1 MIEIAPGTRVYGMQL
16 PVQAQSEMFVADWE
30 RTAGPTELAAI
41 ARAADD
47 HGFHY
52 VGVCDHVALP
62 EDYAARMGTHWSD
75 CIGTMSWLA
84 ALTER
89 VNLVSHAY
97 VLPYRHPLMAAK
109 QFATLDH
116 LSDGRAIVGIGGGHV
131 EPEFEKLGVDFH
143 RRGKLVD
150 ERLPV
155 LAAAL
160 EQEYVDGFGA
170 KPRPVQQPRPPIWI
184 AGSSSA
190 AIRRA
195 ARYEG
200 WLPQGPADADM
211 VAALQRERENNGTA
225 DRPFA
230 IGHVVLGFVYVGTPD
245 WDTGEGTV
253 SGSPEQVAEQIL
265 AGTPDGVNQL
275 QVRFR
280 ARSCTELC
288 DQIAAFGTSVAPLVT
303 TL

>member
-1 MIEIAPGTRVYGMQL
+1 VIEIPANTRVYGMQL
-16 PVQAQSEMFVADWE
+16 PVQAQSEMFVAEWE
-30 RTAGPTELAAI
+30 RTAGPKELAKI
-41 ARAADD
+41 ANAADD
-47 HGFHY
+47 YGFHY
-52 VGVCDHVALP
+52 VGVCDHIALT
-62 EDYAARMGTHWSD
+62 ENYAERMGTHWSD

-84 ALTER
+84 ALTRR
-89 VNLVSHAY
+89 VNLLSHAY
-97 VLPYRHPLMAAK
+97 VLPYRHPLIAAK

-116 LSDGRAIVGIGGGHV
+116 LSGGRAIVGIGGGHV
-131 EPEFEKLGVDFH
+131 EPEFEKLGVDYH

-160 EQEYVDGFGA
+160 EHEYVDGYGA

-184 AGSSSA
+184 AGSSPA

-211 VAALQRERENNGTA
+211 IGSLWREREANGTA

-230 IGHVVLGFVYVGTPD
+230 IGHVVLGFVYVGVPD
-245 WDTGEGTV
+245 WDAGEGTV

-280 ARSCTELC
+280 ARSCEELC

-303 TL
+303 KL

>member
-1 MIEIAPGTRVYGMQL
+1 MIEIPANTRVYGMQL
-16 PVQAQSEMFVADWE
+16 PVQAQSEMFVAEWE
-30 RTAGPTELAAI
+30 RTAGPVELAAMS
-41 ARAADD
+41 RAADD
-47 HGFHY
+47 AGFHY
-52 VGVCDHVALP
+52 VAVCDHIALP

-75 CIGTMSWLA
+75 CIGTMAWLA
-84 ALTER
+84 AQTTR
-89 VNLVSHAY
+89 VNVLSHAY
-97 VLPYRHPLMAAK
+97 VLPYRDPLIAAK

-116 LSDGRAIVGIGGGHV
+116 LSGGRAIVGIGGGHV

-155 LAAAL
+155 LASAL
-160 EQEYVDGFGA
+160 EHEYVDGFGA

-184 AGSSSA
+184 AGSSPA

-211 VAALQRERENNGTA
+211 IAALQREREANGTA
-225 DRPFA
+225 DAPFA
-230 IGHVVLGFVYVGTPD
+230 IGHVVLGFVYVGVPD
-245 WDTGEGTV
+245 WDAPDGTV

-265 AGTPDGVNQL
+265 ASTPAAVNQL

-280 ARSCTELC
+280 ARSCDELC

-303 TL
+303 KL

>member
-1 MIEIAPGTRVYGMQL
+1 MIEIPANTRVYGMQL

-30 RTAGPTELAAI
+30 RTAGPAELASM

-52 VGVCDHVALP
+52 VAVCDHIALP

-75 CIGTMSWLA
+75 CIATMSWLG
-84 ALTER
+84 ALTTH
-89 VNLVSHAY
+89 VNLLSHAY
-97 VLPYRHPLMAAK
+97 VLPYRHALIAAK
-109 QFATLDH
+109 QFATLDN
-116 LSDGRAIVGIGGGHV
+116 LTGGRAIVGIGGGHV

-160 EQEYVDGFGA
+160 EHEYVDGFGA
-170 KPRPVQQPRPPIWI
+170 RPRPVQEPRPPIWI
-184 AGSSSA
+184 AGSSPA

-195 ARYEG
+195 AHYEG
-200 WLPQGPADADM
+200 WLPQGPADAEK
-211 VAALQRERENNGTA
+211 VAALRAAREANGTA

-230 IGHVVLGFVYVGTPD
+230 IGHVVLGFVHVGEPGWEVPD
-245 WDTGEGTV
+245 DTV
-253 SGSPEQVAEQIL
+253 AGSPEQVADQIL

-275 QVRFR
+275 QVRFH
-280 ARSCTELC
+280 ARSCAELC
-288 DQIAAFGTSVAPLVT
+288 DQMAAFGTDVAPLVT
-303 TL
+303 KV

>member
-1 MIEIAPGTRVYGMQL
+1 MIEIPDGTRVYGMQL
-16 PVQAQSEMFVADWE
+16 PVQAQSEMFVAEWE
-30 RTAGPTELAAI
+30 RTAGAKELADI
-41 ARAADD
+41 ARAADE

-89 VNLVSHAY
+89 VNVLSHAY
-97 VLPYRHPLMAAK
+97 VLPYRHPLIAAK

-116 LSDGRAIVGIGGGHV
+116 LSGGRAIVGIGGGHV

-170 KPRPVQQPRPPIWI
+170 KPRPAQQPRPPIWI
-184 AGSSSA
+184 AGSSPA
-190 AIRRA
+190 AVRRA

-200 WLPQGPADADM
+200 WLPQGPADAEM
-211 VAALQRERENNGTA
+211 IAALQRERDAHGTA
-225 DRPFA
+225 DAPFA
-230 IGHVVLGFVYVGTPD
+230 VGHVVLGFVYVGTPD
-245 WDTGEGTV
+245 WDAGEGTV
-253 SGSPEQVAEQIL
+253 SGSPGQVADKIL

-280 ARSCTELC
+280 ARSCSELC
-288 DQIAAFGTSVAPLVT
+288 DQIAAFGTDVAPLLT
-303 TL
+303 KI